1 MAKIMRMTPIQAAIQ
16 AKEQGIVIY
25 TVGVGKKDG
34 SYIRIKDESG
44 NDTLLKDRQGQVIK
58 SRLDEIT
65 LNKITLE
72 TDGLY
77 TPAYGTQWG
86 LEKIYKDSI
95 AKIEESTYKTQRV
108 KRYINRFQFPLFVA
122 LVLIALESF
131 LMDRKNEI
139 ELPRHVKRRMQ
150 LYKLGIRQ
158 LLKRPSG

>member
-1 MAKIMRMTPIQAAIQ
+1 MITDGENHEDDPIKAAIQ

-65 LNKITLE
+65 LNKIALE

-86 LEKIYKDSI
+86 LERVYKDSI

-108 KRYINRFQFPLFVA
+108 KRYINRFQIPLLSQLFSLPWENFCRIDKKNGNRVTKTSEKKNAA
-122 LVLIALESF
+122 L
-131 LMDRKNEI
+131 
-139 ELPRHVKRRMQ
+139 
-150 LYKLGIRQ
+150 
-158 LLKRPSG
+158 

>member
-1 MAKIMRMTPIQAAIQ
+1 MITDGENHEDDPIKAAMQ

-65 LNKITLE
+65 LNKIALE

-95 AKIEESTYKTQRV
+95 AKIEESTYKTSAGE
-108 KRYINRFQFPLFVA
+108 KIYKSFSNPSFVA
-122 LVLIALESF
+122 FVLITLESF
-131 LMDRKNEI
+131 LMDRK
-139 ELPRHVKRRMQ
+139 KW
-150 LYKLGIRQ
+150 K
-158 LLKRPSG
+158 